1 MSALDT
7 PNDGLPLASS
17 DRLAERV
24 HATAMPRRKTIV
36 LVQTQ
41 AEGAGAQEI
50 TRILGHGLTA
60 RGYDV
65 HQVFFFRRTAA
76 FDQQSNTYFCA
87 LERPSDIRSLYRML
101 RNLLRHVRALRPDA
115 VLTFQ
120 HYGNLLG
127 TIAARLAGSGA
138 VIANRVSARSVEPA
152 WTRVLDFI
160 FGVTGLFDRVV
171 VNSKAVADEYDSH
184 PRGFRDRLVRID
196 HGFEPKRS
204 DISAADAR
212 RALRLPVDVP
222 LIGCVARLHDQ
233 KNLGAAIRL
242 LPLHPDWHLALAGQ
256 GPERERLEE
265 LARSLNVAQ
274 RLHFAGELS
283 PERVAWFLKGLDIF
297 VFPTLAETFGL
308 AVVEA
313 AQAGVPVVANDLEV
327 LREVLRTDQGA
338 CALFVD
344 ASETSLF
351 ADAVARLLHDPEL
364 RATLISR
371 SGELAARYSVET
383 MTDRYAELIQA
394 MSRDGGPARRALPAL
409 PRG

>member
-1 MSALDT
+1 MTTLDT
-7 PNDGLPLASS
+7 RNDGLRLASS
-17 DRLAERV
+17 GRL
-24 HATAMPRRKTIV
+24 TARASVAPMPRRKTVV

-50 TRILGHGLTA
+50 TRILGLGLSA

-76 FDQQSNTYFCA
+76 FDQQPNTYFCA

-101 RNLLRHVRALRPDA
+101 RNLFAHMRALRPDA

-127 TIAARLAGSGA
+127 TIAARLAGAGT

-152 WTRVLDFI
+152 WTRVLDFV

-204 DISAADAR
+204 DIAASDAR
-212 RALRLPVDVP
+212 RELRLPADVP
-222 LIGCVARLHDQ
+222 LIGCVARLHQQ
-233 KNLGAAIRL
+233 KNLAAAIRL
-242 LPLHPDWHLALAGQ
+242 LPLHTDWHLALAGQ
-256 GPERERLEE
+256 GPERERLEA
-265 LARSLNVAQ
+265 LARSLNVAPRVQ
-274 RLHFAGELS
+274 FAGELS
-283 PERVAWFLKGLDIF
+283 PERVAWFLKGLDVF

-313 AQAGVPVVANDLEV
+313 AQAGAPVVANDLEV
-327 LREVLRTDQGA
+327 LREVLRTDQGP

-344 ASETSLF
+344 ANETTSF
-351 ADAVARLLHDPEL
+351 ADAVARLLHDTGL

-394 MSRDGGPARRALPAL
+394 MSRDKGPARPAM
-409 PRG
+409 PAHPGG

>member
-1 MSALDT
+1 MSTLDT
-7 PNDGLPLASS
+7 RDDGVRLASS
-17 DRLAERV
+17 GRL
-24 HATAMPRRKTIV
+24 TARANAAPMPRRKTVV

-76 FDQQSNTYFCA
+76 FDQQPNTYFCA

-101 RNLLRHVRALRPDA
+101 RNLLRHMRALRPDA

-127 TIAARLAGSGA
+127 TIAARLAGAGT

-152 WTRVLDFI
+152 WTRALDFV

-171 VNSKAVADEYDSH
+171 VNSRAVADEYDSH
-184 PRGFRDRLVRID
+184 PRGFRNRLVRID

-204 DISAADAR
+204 GIAAAEAR
-212 RALRLPVDVP
+212 RALGLPVDVP

-233 KNLGAAIRL
+233 KNLAAAVRL

-256 GPERERLEE
+256 GPERERLED

-274 RLHFAGELS
+274 RVHFAGELG
-283 PERVAWFLKGLDIF
+283 PERIAWFLKGLDVF

-327 LREVLRTDQGA
+327 LREVLRTDQGP

-344 ASETSLF
+344 ANETSSF
-351 ADAVARLLHDPEL
+351 AGAVARLLRDAEL

-394 MSRDGGPARRALPAL
+394 MSRDKEPARPAMPAH